1 MARLTEGPVGLAVAS
16 GRQFGGSGRGAP
28 APVKPRGPRLFLRSP
43 LPPLT
48 CWRCLRSQVMKWRT
62 PRLKAPRAPAA
73 EPTGEGKGSG
83 QRAFPS
89 RRPLCQQGGQVH
101 QEGPDTPPLTSR
113 SPDLARPASPGTAI
127 GKWEAGVTARSR
139 PDSLD
144 RVTGCWPA
152 EGLCATPG
160 LPRWKLYPRAV
171 SAFLLTAANRTDMWC
186 PLRKYRSDK
195 VLLRAPF

>member
-1 MARLTEGPVGLAVAS
+1 MARLTEGPRGFGSGIWEAVWGVGA
-16 GRQFGGSGRGAP
+16 GGSCPSEVTGLG
-28 APVKPRGPRLFLRSP
+28 LFLRSP
-43 LPPLT
+43 LSPLT

-139 PDSLD
+139 PGSLD
-144 RVTGCWPA
+144 RATGCWPA